1 MHDQSCVGSWSV
13 HGCDGAAVVGSV
25 GSWIIMVGGG
35 HECVRKCV
43 SMQRPDVMYDSY
55 ASTVGEYRTYPLLPL
70 GSHMIDRVG

>member
-1 MHDQSCVGSWSV
+1 
-13 HGCDGAAVVGSV
+13 
-25 GSWIIMVGGG
+25 MVGGG